1 MASSYFLMEKKKTLA
16 AHIKPLGHVKRNELV
31 KKFYLTYD
39 VNSSSIQ
46 KAGTIRAVKAGF
58 DMVENFLGKEY
69 IRLSNLYFIH
79 STIQY

>member
-1 MASSYFLMEKKKTLA
+1 MEKKKTLA

-46 KAGTIRAVKAGF
+46 KQALLERVKAGF

-69 IRLSNLYFIH
+69 IPSFPIYPFYYPILRCKIVL
-79 STIQY
+79 